1 MTRRRSKP
9 TETGFRTSERVYRQ
23 TFSCQSLTFPRV
35 FNPLNTFP
43 WVPVVRVSSV
53 VGTQIAQQGGPIA
66 ALVLCP
72 TVANVAKVSSG
83 RVLVLISQPSEALPD
98 LSTQFSAF
106 STSSHGWAG
115 DLGTLV
121 RAVGGRKAEL
131 HQRVPG
137 GSLRIRLNVQA
148 DFSSISPVPKVAV

>member
-1 MTRRRSKP
+1 MSHHSVAIRQHSFTSRHHSITRVLESSSTGKQFLRSHNQLSGVAEK
-9 TETGFRTSERVYRQ
+9 
-23 TFSCQSLTFPRV
+23 L
-35 FNPLNTFP
+35 TFP
-43 WVPVVRVSSV
+43 WVPVVRVSSA

-83 RVLVLISQPSEALPD
+83 RVLVLISQPSEAVPD

-106 STSSHGWAG
+106 STRRHGLAG
-115 DLGTLV
+115 GVGTLV

-131 HQRVPG
+131 HQIVPTAACA
-137 GSLRIRLNVQA
+137 L
-148 DFSSISPVPKVAV
+148 D